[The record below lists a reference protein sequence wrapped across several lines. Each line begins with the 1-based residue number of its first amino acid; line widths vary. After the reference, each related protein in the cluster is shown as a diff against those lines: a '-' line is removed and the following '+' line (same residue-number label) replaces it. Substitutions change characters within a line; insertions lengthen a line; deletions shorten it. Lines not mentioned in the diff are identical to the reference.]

1 MKIEKTLPN
10 YIIQGV
16 EYLEFSNLGL
26 LCTLTYTYF
35 EKVRLSC
42 DSTYSICADYCMDT
56 DDTFSPCT
64 FGKRI
69 AAGLGCVLA
78 FLTTACHL
86 FYIVFVRSVM

>member
-56 DDTFSPCT
+56 DDDTFSPCT

-69 AAGLGCVLA
+69 GRFGLCPSISYNSL
-78 FLTTACHL
+78 LNPEHCL
-86 FYIVFVRSVM
+86 CKFVM

>member
-56 DDTFSPCT
+56 DDDTFSPCT

-69 AAGLGCVLA
+69 GLCPSISYNS
-78 FLTTACHL
+78 
-86 FYIVFVRSVM
+86 FYILHCLCKFVM